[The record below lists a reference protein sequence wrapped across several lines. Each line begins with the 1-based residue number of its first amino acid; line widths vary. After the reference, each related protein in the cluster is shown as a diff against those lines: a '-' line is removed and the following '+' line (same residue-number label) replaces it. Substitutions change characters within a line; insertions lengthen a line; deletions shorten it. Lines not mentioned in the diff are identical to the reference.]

1 MALTVLYFAAARE
14 RAGTAQETVEW
25 GGGSVRQL
33 LETLAARHP
42 DLRALLP
49 HLRVAVN
56 QEFTSLDAAVPDRAE
71 VALVP
76 PVAGGS
82 DCFRLS
88 QHALELDEVVRAVG
102 GTERGGLVTFT
113 GTVRSETRG
122 RRVRSLSYE
131 AYPAMVE
138 RSMASIG
145 REIES
150 QWPGT
155 RVAIV
160 HRVGTLEPGEAAV
173 VIAVSAPHRA
183 AAFEGC
189 RHAIERLK
197 ADVPIWKKERF
208 EDGEEWVGLGP

>member
-25 GGGSVRQL
+25 SGGPVRQL

-42 DLRALLP
+42 DLRPLLP

-56 QEFTSLDAAVPDRAE
+56 QEFTSLDAPVPDRAE

-88 QHALELDEVVRAVG
+88 EAPLALEEVVGAVG
-102 GTERGGLVTFT
+102 GQERGGLVTFT

-122 RRVRSLSYE
+122 RRVHGLSYE
-131 AYPAMVE
+131 AYPGMAERAMT
-138 RSMASIG
+138 AIG

-150 QWPGT
+150 RWPGC

-160 HRVGTLEPGEAAV
+160 HRVGTLVPGEAAV

>member
-1 MALTVLYFAAARE
+1 VALTVLYFAAARE
-14 RAGTAQETVEW
+14 RAGTAQERVEW
-25 GGGSVRQL
+25 AGGAVRQL
-33 LETLAARHP
+33 LEELAARHP
-42 DLRALLP
+42 DLRRLLP

-56 QEFTSLDAAVPDRAE
+56 QEFQPLDAVVPDGAE

-88 QHALELDEVVRAVG
+88 NAPLALEEVVRGVG
-102 GTERGGLVTFT
+102 GPERGGLVTFT

-122 RRVRSLSYE
+122 RRVRALTYE
-131 AYPAMVE
+131 AYAGMAERAMT
-138 RSMASIG
+138 AIG
-145 REIES
+145 REIE
-150 QWPGT
+150 QRWPGS
-155 RVAIV
+155 RAAIV
-160 HRVGTLEPGEAAV
+160 HRVGTLVPGDSAV

-197 ADVPIWKKERF
+197 ADVPIWKKELF

>member
-25 GGGSVRQL
+25 PGGPVRQL

-42 DLRALLP
+42 DLRPLLP

-56 QEFTSLDAAVPDRAE
+56 QEFTSLDAPVPDRAE

-76 PVAGGS
+76 PVAGGA

-88 QHALELDEVVRAVG
+88 DAPLQLEEVVRAVG
-102 GTERGGLVTFT
+102 GPERGGLVTFT
-113 GTVRSETRG
+113 GTVRSQTRG
-122 RRVRSLSYE
+122 RPVRALSYE
-131 AYPAMVE
+131 AYPGMAE
-138 RSMASIG
+138 RSMAAIG
-145 REIES
+145 RDIES
-150 QWPGT
+150 RWPGT

-160 HRVGTLEPGEAAV
+160 HRVGTLSPGEAAV

>member
-14 RAGTAQETVEW
+14 RAGTAREAVEW
-25 GGGSVRQL
+25 TAGGPVRVL
-33 LETLAARHP
+33 LEVLAGRHP
-42 DLRALLP
+42 ELRPLLP

-56 QEFTSLDAAVPDRAE
+56 QEFQGLDAPVPDGAE

-82 DCFRLS
+82 GSFRL
-88 QHALELDEVVRAVG
+88 
-102 GTERGGLVTFT
+102 
-113 GTVRSETRG
+113 SETRG
-122 RRVRSLSYE
+122 RKVRQLTYE
-131 AYPAMVE
+131 AYPAMAE
-138 RSMASIG
+138 KAMAEIG
-145 REIES
+145 RDIE
-150 QWPGT
+150 QRWPGT

-160 HRVGTLEPGEAAV
+160 HRVGVLLPGEAAV

-208 EDGEEWVGLGP
+208 ENGEEWVGLGP